1 MLSEETDKVH
11 QRERSIDDIIAERE
25 RMRRDLD
32 TQLSNKNVDFDNLK
46 RAFDETQYDN
56 ENLRRL
62 LNNKQEEINRLEN

>member
-62 LNNKQEEINRLEN
+62 LNNKQEEISRLEN